1 MEDLKLALSIIKAQY
16 IISKKFD
23 KLHIHGLGLS
33 DYMLLHILSNSPN
46 KQCRRIDLAEQLGIT
61 ASGITRLL
69 APMEKIGVV
78 ERLANERDARVSF
91 VVITQSGERIYN
103 EAKITAEEIA
113 VDLFSSVKKKSKTG
127 LMDALQEL
135 NIKLI

>member
-1 MEDLKLALSIIKAQY
+1 MEDLKLALSIVKAQY
-16 IISKKFD
+16 ILSKKFD

-33 DYMLLHILSNSPN
+33 DFMLLYILSSTPN

-69 APMEKIGVV
+69 APMEKIGLVA
-78 ERLANERDARVSF
+78 RQANERDARVSF
-91 VVITQSGERIYN
+91 VVITEVGERVYQ

-113 VDLFSSVKKKSKTG
+113 NELFLSVKKKNKTG
-127 LMDALQEL
+127 LLDALMDL
-135 NIKLI
+135 NIKII